1 MTTITILGAGK
12 VAKHLILNIL
22 EQDNLQL
29 QQIYAR
35 NSDKIN
41 DVVDEAKIVNDINDL
56 KPADIFIIAVSDD
69 AIEEVTSSFPLENQL
84 LVHTSGTMPLS
95 LIKNTDRKGV
105 FYMLQSFSFDKSLDF
120 SEIPFCLEA
129 SNPKDFKTL
138 ENLAVKFSEKVY
150 KINSEQRKAIHLAAV
165 FVNNFANHMFVLGEE
180 ICKENSVPFEILKPL
195 IFETTKKIEHLS
207 PLEAQ
212 TGPAA
217 RHDLQTIEQH
227 QELLKDTNKKEIYNL
242 ITKSILKK

>member
-22 EQDNLQL
+22 EHDNLQL

-35 NSDKIN
+35 NSNKIKE
-41 DVVDEAKIVNDINDL
+41 VVDEAKIVNDIKDL
-56 KPADIFIIAVSDD
+56 KPADIFIIAVSDN

-84 LVHTSGTMPLS
+84 LIHTSGTMPLS
-95 LIKNTDRKGV
+95 VIKNTDRKGV

-129 SNPKDFKTL
+129 SNPNDFKTL

-217 RHDLQTIEQH
+217 RRDLQTIEQH
-227 QELLKDTNKKEIYNL
+227 QELLKDANKKEIYNL